1 MVLVIS
7 LKVAECI
14 LEGGPFV
21 EHSGLRSHVFANP
34 RNTTYNDLKGDH
46 QIATTVNT
54 LNMHRAKTLHLGE
67 EEPAGLTMLGI
78 IVVRLADILS
88 QELSTMHNSK

>member
-1 MVLVIS
+1 MLWCCSHLVWLVFEGSIPTC
-7 LKVAECI
+7 AGFH
-14 LEGGPFV
+14 LENFFV
-21 EHSGLRSHVFANP
+21 TCVFANP

-54 LNMHRAKTLHLGE
+54 LNMHKAKTLHLGE

-78 IVVRLADILS
+78 IVVRFADILS
-88 QELSTMHNSK
+88 